1 MIGSPE
7 VDVWGV
13 TGDGTEIPILAGG
26 DWVL

>member
-13 TGDGTEIPILAGG
+13 AADGTEVPVLAGG
-26 DWVL
+26 DWQV